1 MEFVGLIV
9 GIVIAALVSGFVI
22 WVVAK
27 LNLGLEVTGFAPAFI
42 AAIVIAVVAGLIT
55 WFFGLFGITLGGSGL
70 LGAIVSL
77 ITAAVVLMIS
87 GRIVPGLKVNGFVG
101 ALIAAVSIGV
111 VAWLVNW
118 VLGLFGL

>member
-42 AAIVIAVVAGLIT
+42 AAIVIAVAPT
-55 WFFGLFGITLGGSGL
+55 NSSQTRTHWAQTTQRS
-70 LGAIVSL
+70 SL
-77 ITAAVVLMIS
+77 
-87 GRIVPGLKVNGFVG
+87 
-101 ALIAAVSIGV
+101 
-111 VAWLVNW
+111 
-118 VLGLFGL
+118 